1 MTSHGKKK
9 HCNAQIGS
17 VYTDLLKY
25 KIYVLINSEM
35 RTRDFSGQEFY

>member
-9 HCNAQIGS
+9 HCNVQIGF

-25 KIYVLINSEM
+25 KIHVLINSEM
-35 RTRDFSGQEFY
+35 RTRDFLGQEL